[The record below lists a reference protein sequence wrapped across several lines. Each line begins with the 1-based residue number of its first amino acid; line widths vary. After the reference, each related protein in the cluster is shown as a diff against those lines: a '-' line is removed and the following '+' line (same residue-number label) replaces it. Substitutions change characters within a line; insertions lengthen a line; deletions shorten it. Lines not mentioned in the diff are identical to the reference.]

1 MCTGAAFYHTGRIGP
16 SEALEIG
23 CAFFE
28 STGIRITSA
37 GYYEYLENGDH
48 EGDHDIKEVSFDK
61 LKALLDEGKA
71 SAFWL
76 YNQQGLA
83 PWNAAFEYQTG
94 GFGSFPHM
102 AAFCDIG
109 IDRIYGRLT
118 GWMRQTAE
126 RVRFPYGILYT
137 AENMTAAFY
146 YAAGYNFTTMF
157 TTENGFAFNRE
168 TPGLYNGQARYV
180 DKMLRMAYPCNLL
193 NAEHLK
199 IDLGGIALGDWIQAD
214 RKHGVFSR
222 VREDLWMWEVEAGQ
236 LEEVNRIL
244 GEAGVLVAWRPP
256 QPKKPRRK
264 LP

>member
-1 MCTGAAFYHTGRIGP
+1 MCTGAAFYHTGHIGP
-16 SEALEIG
+16 LEALEIG

-48 EGDHDIKEVSFDK
+48 EGDHDIMEVSLEK
-61 LKALLDEGKA
+61 LRALLASGKA
-71 SAFWL
+71 TAFWL
-76 YNQQGLA
+76 HNQQGTV
-83 PWNAAFEYQTG
+83 PWNAAFEYQTD

-102 AAFCDIG
+102 AAYCNIG

-137 AENMTAAFY
+137 AENMTDAFY

-157 TTENGFAFNRE
+157 ATENGSAFNRE

-193 NAEHLK
+193 NMEHLK
-199 IDLGGIALGDWIQAD
+199 IELGGIALGDWIQSD
-214 RKHGVFSR
+214 PKHGILSR

-236 LEEVNRIL
+236 LEEINRIL
-244 GEAGVLVAWRPP
+244 GEAGILVAWRPP